1 MPPSL
6 RISPAVTHR
15 LVDANQNIRAEASTK
30 LQQWHPAQNLGKTMY
45 SIVQKLMQEPPTPGA
60 SAAAPDSLAPAPAPS
75 RAVSQPA
82 HLGVVP
88 TSLQGG
94 AVAYAME
101 SSTNGSGGGGG
112 SSKSS
117 VSVPPIP
124 DSFPELQ
131 SMKPAQL
138 GELLND
144 DAAFRKYL
152 LSIESVKNMV
162 SLRNELRSSAAGGES
177 DTAALDREIAEARD
191 ELEQQKKLVA
201 SKAAQQE
208 KLMAKLQ
215 VANLVD
221 ALATLA
227 NQSEEESD
235 ELSRSFLDGNVDVKA
250 FQRDY
255 VALREVYHLRSAKKE
270 SLMIK
275 QQREKA
281 K

>member
-1 MPPSL
+1 VPPSL

-15 LVDANQNIRAEASTK
+15 LVDANQNIKAEASTK

-60 SAAAPDSLAPAPAPS
+60 AAAAAPDSVAPAPAPS
-75 RAVSQPA
+75 RAASQPA
-82 HLGVVP
+82 HLAAIP

-101 SSTNGSGGGGG
+101 SSSNGGGGG
-112 SSKSS
+112 GGSKSS

-152 LSIESVKNMV
+152 LSIDSVKNMV

-235 ELSRSFLDGNVDVKA
+235 ELSRSFLDGDVDVKA

>member
-1 MPPSL
+1 VPPSL

-15 LVDANQNIRAEASTK
+15 LVDANQNIKAEASTK

-60 SAAAPDSLAPAPAPS
+60 AAAAAPDSVAPAPAPS
-75 RAVSQPA
+75 RAASQPA
-82 HLGVVP
+82 HLAAIP

-101 SSTNGSGGGGG
+101 SSSNGGGGG
-112 SSKSS
+112 SKSS

-152 LSIESVKNMV
+152 LSIDSVKNMV

-235 ELSRSFLDGNVDVKA
+235 ELSRSFLDGDVDVKA